1 MTDQIDG
8 CLVCEALQSAQQE
21 TEHCLLV
28 ASPYDK
34 SRQLLALKEHGVN
47 ASGEAYQEALGLIN
61 DQISGVVLRDEP
73 RAVGHWA
80 MELVPYS
87 EMGKSKSRT

>member
-8 CLVCEALQSAQQE
+8 CLVCAALSEAIQE
-21 TEHCLLV
+21 TEHCFLIV
-28 ASPYDK
+28 SPYSE
-34 SRQLLALKEHGVN
+34 SRQLLVSKEHDARV
-47 ASGEAYQEALGLIN
+47 SDRAYQEALSLIT
-61 DQISGVVLRDEP
+61 DQIGGVVLRDEP

-80 MELVPYS
+80 IELVPHS